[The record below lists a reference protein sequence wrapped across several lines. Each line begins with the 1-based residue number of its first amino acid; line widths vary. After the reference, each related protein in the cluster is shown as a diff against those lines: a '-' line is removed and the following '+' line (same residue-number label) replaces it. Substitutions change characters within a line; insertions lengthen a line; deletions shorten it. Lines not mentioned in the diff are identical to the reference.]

1 MVSSIRE
8 NIWKVEKQKKI
19 NRRIAKLIQ
28 DDMDSS
34 FISVDSF
41 NNKNQKLE
49 EEVTNAIEER
59 QEPENNQSEHSQ
71 VEEKYPQK
79 QAIAIALTTAGKS
92 KPKTKNQKRKQK
104 KPIKKRSGGVIKKF
118 SEIAKPQKF
127 KGIF

>member
-8 NIWKVEKQKKI
+8 KIWKVEKQKKI

-71 VEEKYPQK
+71 VEEREISTETSDSDSINNSRKIETK
-79 QAIAIALTTAGKS
+79 NK
-92 KPKTKNQKRKQK
+92 KPKK
-104 KPIKKRSGGVIKKF
+104 KAKKTNKKT
-118 SEIAKPQKF
+118 
-127 KGIF
+127 

>member
-71 VEEKYPQK
+71 VEEREISTETSDSDSINNSRKIETK
-79 QAIAIALTTAGKS
+79 NK
-92 KPKTKNQKRKQK
+92 KPKK
-104 KPIKKRSGGVIKKF
+104 KAKKTNKKT
-118 SEIAKPQKF
+118 
-127 KGIF
+127 

>member
-8 NIWKVEKQKKI
+8 KIWKVEKQKKI

-59 QEPENNQSEHSQ
+59 VEPENNQPEHSQ
-71 VEEKYPQK
+71 VEEGEISTETSDSDSIDNSRKIETK
-79 QAIAIALTTAGKS
+79 NK
-92 KPKTKNQKRKQK
+92 KPKK
-104 KPIKKRSGGVIKKF
+104 KAKKTNKKT
-118 SEIAKPQKF
+118 
-127 KGIF
+127 

>member
-8 NIWKVEKQKKI
+8 KIWKVEKQKKI

-49 EEVTNAIEER
+49 EEVTKAIEER

-71 VEEKYPQK
+71 VEEREISTETSDSDSINNSRKIETK
-79 QAIAIALTTAGKS
+79 NK
-92 KPKTKNQKRKQK
+92 KPKK
-104 KPIKKRSGGVIKKF
+104 KAKKTNKKT
-118 SEIAKPQKF
+118 
-127 KGIF
+127 